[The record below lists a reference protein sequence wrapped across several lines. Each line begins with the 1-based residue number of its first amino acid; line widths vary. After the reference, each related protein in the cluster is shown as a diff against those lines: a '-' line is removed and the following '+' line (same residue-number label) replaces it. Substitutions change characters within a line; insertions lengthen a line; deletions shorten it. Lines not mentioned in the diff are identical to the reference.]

1 VSVKYLRKIDY
12 VIFFLAFSTAVLS
25 VQYMKGGFKLI
36 IFHDSPYPI
45 DPISMV
51 SKFSS
56 IWRDIANFGFYD
68 PTGVP
73 LTFLYLLISPLQL
86 LFGDNVLIPQF
97 LFLLTIFNIALLSMY
112 FLSKEIGLSKKNA
125 ILSSILYIAN
135 PYSIFYV
142 WRILNTNLF
151 LYAVAPSI
159 ILSILKIVDCENV
172 KKYCLLLLIGAV
184 FAFPAFANPAWYVS
198 LLIVSFV
205 ISLSW
210 SVIRRLNLKLLM
222 RTLLTVSVFLI
233 LPFIGYFSPILFFQ
247 NPFTISSSIE
257 SAMMFFKFNTQHI
270 NLLRI
275 FSLTNLSPLYEEVK
289 WYPFEEVYRS
299 DVLSMVFGVFV
310 GCIIAILLFTKEQ
323 KSYPFIVTIITLSA
337 LSLPT
342 TGLFIMEKIPWLLL
356 AFRDPSHKLGWGI
369 ALSLALLIPL
379 GLQKVKLVLL
389 KKKLSIVAF
398 LLALILLSYWS
409 FPIFTGQFVPLD
421 VKNGNLNFSAFG
433 LPNEYMEAISYIK
446 QDEDTQNGARVLIYP
461 FASILWSSTEGYWGN
476 DILRFSGISTISTLA
491 HVNFRGEEEVLLN
504 LQDQRIIND
513 LNYVNYISR
522 LGIKYI
528 LVRKDFCENYLQPS
542 VRFIIESLS
551 NKSNLMK
558 IIENNCYILFK
569 VINQKST
576 LFSLIIPSEP
586 LNKSFK
592 VNFDELEGV
601 STPIFFNW
609 SLEKRGSAVILRPLD
624 GATNY
629 TWIDM
634 NYLSFN
640 DDSYYD
646 FIRVEISNST
656 GITNV
661 VLSFRSKE
669 GESGF
674 ILPCTISLE
683 NETVVYLFKINKL
696 EGIRPSDLNR
706 IFINFNFK
714 TPQSVFVKSFEFLNT
729 KLSFRDF
736 LTSLSL
742 SYKKLS
748 STQYIVNLPSN
759 INKKPFYLIFSE
771 SYDPGWKVYISGQQI
786 PEENHFIAIGFANGW
801 YINNVENKDHKESSE
816 ILIEYAPQK
825 WFCDGLVV
833 SLLIFTGCVLYLA
846 KETLYRLVFKIYK
859 LKLASIKSPKKR
871 IAYLPPLHMTFCYK
885 KIYGKHAFNSI

>member
-1 VSVKYLRKIDY
+1 MSVKYLRKVDY

-45 DPISMV
+45 DSISMV

-68 PTGVP
+68 PTGIP

-86 LFGDNVLIPQF
+86 LFGDNILIPQF
-97 LFLLTIFNIALLSMY
+97 LFLLTTFNIALLSMY

-125 ILSSILYIAN
+125 ILSSILYITN

-159 ILSILKIVDCENV
+159 ILSILKIVNCENV
-172 KKYCLLLLIGAV
+172 KKYYLLLLTGAV
-184 FAFPAFANPAWYVS
+184 FAFPAFANPAWYAS

-210 SVIRRLNLKLLM
+210 SVMLRFNLKLLM

-247 NPFTISSSIE
+247 NPFIISSSIE

-275 FSLTNLSPLYEEVK
+275 LSLTNLSPLYEEVK

-299 DVLSMVFGVFV
+299 DFLSMVFGVFV

-379 GLQKVKLVLL
+379 GLQKVKLILL
-389 KKKLSIVAF
+389 KKKLFIVAF
-398 LLALILLSYWS
+398 LLTLLLLSYWG

-446 QDEDTQNGARVLIYP
+446 QDKDMQNGARVLIYP
-461 FASILWSSTEGYWGN
+461 FVNILWNSAEGYWGN
-476 DILRFSGISTISTLA
+476 DILRLSGISTISTLS
-491 HVNFRGEEEVLLN
+491 HVNFRKEVEVLLN

-513 LNYVNYISR
+513 PNYVNYISK
-522 LGIKYI
+522 LGVKYI
-528 LVRKDFCENYLQPS
+528 LVRKDFSENYLQSS
-542 VRFIIESLS
+542 VRFIIENLS
-551 NKSNLMK
+551 NKPNLMK
-558 IIENNCYILFK
+558 IIENNYYILFK
-569 VINQKST
+569 VINQKPT

-601 STPIFFNW
+601 SAPIFFNW
-609 SLEKRGSAVILRPLD
+609 SLEKRGNAVILRPLN

-661 VLSFRSKE
+661 VLSFRGKE

-674 ILPCTISLE
+674 ILPYNVSLE
-683 NETVVYLFKINKL
+683 NETLVYLFKINKL

-714 TPQSVFVKSFEFLNT
+714 TPQSVFVKSFEFLNI
-729 KLSFRDF
+729 KLSFQDF

-748 STQYIVNLPSN
+748 STQYIVNLPPN

-771 SYDPGWKVYISGQQI
+771 SYDPGWKVYINGQQI

-801 YINNVENKDHKESSE
+801 YINNVENKDHKESLE

-825 WFCDGLVV
+825 WFCDSLVV
-833 SLLIFTGCVLYLA
+833 SLLIFTGCVLLLS
-846 KETLYRLVFKIYK
+846 KGNFVQTCFKIYK
-859 LKLASIKSPKKR
+859 LKLASIKSPRKR
-871 IAYLPPLHMTFCYK
+871 I
-885 KIYGKHAFNSI
+885 